1 VVTETFTVTIEN
13 ESKLNANHHRALT
26 KIVQEY
32 ATRVFKAAS
41 DAEWLHRAKD
51 VKDQEFSTKYFVDAE
66 RAVLDAGWVRRRTPG
81 WHIAI
86 EVAQPILWGSAGWF
100 VSQVPSGWGWAIAT
114 AVTATVAA
122 VSLAIEKMH
131 KWMLENR

>member
-1 VVTETFTVTIEN
+1 MTETLTVTIE
-13 ESKLNANHHRALT
+13 SKSRLNPNHHRALT

-32 ATRVFKAAS
+32 ATRVFKSAS

-51 VKDQEFSTKYFVDAE
+51 VQEQEFNTKYFVDAE
-66 RAVLDAGWVRRRTPG
+66 RIVLDAGWIRRRTPR
-81 WHIAI
+81 WHIAV
-86 EVAQPILWGSAGWF
+86 EVLQPILWGCAGWF

-114 AVTATVAA
+114 AVTATIAA